1 MGSFSWL
8 RAEMTTKRAN
18 ITDGDKYKILIPKF
32 LGGGYIV
39 DTYEDYGDINSYNN
53 AVYVDAKGNKTSLE
67 GFGTAD
73 LYGLLFY
80 FNKPD
85 SDLLPIKA
93 ENVLNILKNGK
104 TSNQK
109 VRHEGIEIGCY
120 AKDIDKLKYP
130 LKLVSMSYKESY
142 ENCPGKSYSD
152 PEQGFGA
159 YEWKHYPDY
168 AKKLTKLYD
177 EYEELKS
184 KSLDDLLESGK
195 SLHEISIIYKN
206 NEER

>member
-8 RAEMTTKRAN
+8 RAEMTIKRAN

-32 LGGGYIV
+32 LGGGYIA
-39 DTYEDYGDINSYNN
+39 DTYEDYGDINSFNN
-53 AVYVDAKGNKTSLE
+53 AVYVDAEGNKTSLK

-80 FNKPD
+80 FNEPD

-93 ENVLNILKNGK
+93 KNVLDILKNGK
-104 TSNQK
+104 TSHQDI
-109 VRHEGIEIGCY
+109 RHEGIEMGCY
-120 AKDIDKLKYP
+120 DKDVDKLKYP

-152 PEQGFGA
+152 PNQGFGA
-159 YEWKHYPDY
+159 FEWGHYPNY
-168 AKKLTKLYD
+168 VKKLTKLYD

>member
-120 AKDIDKLKYP
+120 AKGIDKLKYP

-159 YEWKHYPDY
+159 FEWKHYPDY

-177 EYEELKS
+177 EFENLKS
-184 KSLDDLLESGK
+184 KSLDELLDEGK
-195 SLHEISIIYKN
+195 SLHEISVIYKA
-206 NEER
+206 EER

>member
-159 YEWKHYPDY
+159 FEWKHYPDY

-177 EYEELKS
+177 EFENLKS
-184 KSLDDLLESGK
+184 KSLDELLDEGK
-195 SLHEISIIYKN
+195 SLHEISVIYKA
-206 NEER
+206 EER